1 MKTLSMK
8 KLLLLMLALLVV
20 VAACTACGEKDPQG
34 GSDTPEIQ
42 SPQGELSAIIEDI
55 YAIQDAGLNVVT
67 TTVDLTDANALK
79 SFTGLDSADK
89 ISEVAVS
96 EPMISSQA
104 YSLVLVRVS
113 DSADAEEIAQA
124 MKDGIDPRKWIC
136 VEADDLRV
144 VGYGDL
150 LMLVMMDS
158 QLADTI
164 TSEQMVAAFAEVC
177 GGDLT
182 IDLQ

>member
-1 MKTLSMK
+1 MKK
-8 KLLLLMLALLVV
+8 KLLLLMFALLVI

-34 GSDTPEIQ
+34 GTNTPEIQ
-42 SPQGELSAIIEDI
+42 SPQGDLSAIIEDI
-55 YAIQDAGLNVVT
+55 YAIQDAGLDLVT
-67 TTVDLTDANALK
+67 STVDLTDANALK
-79 SFTGLDSADK
+79 SFAGLDSADK

-104 YSLVLVRVS
+104 YSLVLVRIS

-124 MKDGIDPRKWIC
+124 MKDGINPRKWIC
-136 VEADDLRV
+136 VEADDLCV

-150 LMLVMMDS
+150 LMLVMIDS

-164 TSEQMVAAFAEVC
+164 TSAQLVDAFAELC

-182 IDLQ
+182 IDFQ